1 MSQTSQTRS
10 TGLTGPSSEPS
21 TLAGAPSNGRFGV
34 IRTYEPYSDD
44 PHYIEANRDFVKGL
58 ALDEEWTVLDLAC
71 GIGTLSRLALG
82 FHPRLTVVGL
92 DLSHEGLRV
101 AKRRFEADTRER
113 SKGGSREARV
123 ALLTAT
129 ADVLPLA
136 DESVDAVMMGHSIH
150 MLADERKLLGEIR
163 RVARPGAPF
172 AFNTSF
178 FAGTFAPGTET
189 IYHQWTMEALGFI
202 RRRDEALRERGLPG
216 VRRKKG
222 SVPAAFSRPW
232 LSREEWEER
241 LEGAGF
247 ETAKVGIRTVP
258 LTQRSFEA
266 IGAYA
271 GFAQVLLSGYPLELA
286 CEALEA
292 AAEPTFAAAGVR
304 EVPRYWLEIVAIR
317 K

>member
-1 MSQTSQTRS
+1 MSQLSR
-10 TGLTGPSSEPS
+10 PSFPADS
-21 TLAGAPSNGRFGV
+21 PSNPGFGMN
-34 IRTYEPYSDD
+34 RTYEPYSDD
-44 PHYIEANRDFVKGL
+44 PHYIAANRDFVDGL
-58 ALDEEWTVLDLAC
+58 ALHGEWRVLDLAC

-101 AKRRFEADTRER
+101 AQKRFQADARER
-113 SKGGSREARV
+113 GIRQRGEERV

-129 ADVLPLA
+129 ADVIPLV
-136 DESVDAVMMGHSIH
+136 DESIDAVMMGHSIH
-150 MLADERKLLGEIR
+150 MLPDERRLLGEIH
-163 RVARPGAPF
+163 RVTRPGALF

-189 IYHQWTMEALGFI
+189 IYHEWTMEALSFI
-202 RRRDEALRERGLPG
+202 RRRDEALRKRGEPG

-241 LEGAGF
+241 LSEARF
-247 ETAKVGIRTVP
+247 ETTNVRIRTVP
-258 LTQRSFEA
+258 LTQSSFEA

-286 CEALEA
+286 CEALQA
-292 AAEPTFAAAGVR
+292 AAQPTFVAAGVS

-317 K
+317 R